1 MKVSLPLIPEA
12 TATIRRV
19 PPALLRRPATKRTH
33 TDSLSEAKQVYASN
47 KGQNNAKDVIEMPS
61 PAKKQAAFAV
71 ISPTTS
77 SKEEKT
83 EKSDEDIKFS
93 PQPQVQALFSQHLV
107 QSPDR
112 INPAQLSCF
121 NVTDFDLLD
130 REMLAAK
137 SITSSILAEG
147 FDSEKLS
154 MTAGGS
160 FKNKQE
166 TMSFP
171 CAHVVKPGSTRRT

>member
-12 TATIRRV
+12 TATTRRV

-61 PAKKQAAFAV
+61 PAKKQAVIAV

-83 EKSDEDIKFS
+83 EKSDEDIKLY
-93 PQPQVQALFSQHLV
+93 PQAQHQRVYDSLV
-107 QSPDR
+107 FQ
-112 INPAQLSCF
+112 NY
-121 NVTDFDLLD
+121 
-130 REMLAAK
+130 
-137 SITSSILAEG
+137 
-147 FDSEKLS
+147 
-154 MTAGGS
+154 
-160 FKNKQE
+160 
-166 TMSFP
+166 
-171 CAHVVKPGSTRRT
+171 

>member
-33 TDSLSEAKQVYASN
+33 TDSLSLSEAKQVYVSN

-61 PAKKQAAFAV
+61 PAKKQAVIAV

-93 PQPQVQALFSQHLV
+93 PQPQVQALFSPV
-107 QSPDR
+107 
-112 INPAQLSCF
+112 
-121 NVTDFDLLD
+121 
-130 REMLAAK
+130 
-137 SITSSILAEG
+137 
-147 FDSEKLS
+147 
-154 MTAGGS
+154 
-160 FKNKQE
+160 
-166 TMSFP
+166 
-171 CAHVVKPGSTRRT
+171 STPRPIS